1 MGRGE
6 GAATLST
13 FTRIDENTGER
24 RSAREK
30 VGRWSEVAKYRWY
43 RAEREGGGLLNI
55 LYPGT
60 GSRRRRDRVTSAS
73 PPPPIPPSKNRVRTK
88 VLDTFVYRYTGG
100 YIFVVTR

>member
-30 VGRWSEVAKYRWY
+30 VGRWSEVAKYRY

-60 GSRRRRDRVTSAS
+60 GSRQRRDRVTSAS

-88 VLDTFVYRYTGG
+88 VRRY
-100 YIFVVTR
+100 VCL